1 MKMFH
6 VYGVRY
12 DDQKVVSEEY
22 ENEHDASARSQQLD
36 TYGYDCYGYYDYMI
50 D

>member
-12 DDQKVVSEEY
+12 DDQKVISEEY
-22 ENEHDASARSQQLD
+22 ENENEASERSQQL
-36 TYGYDCYGYYDYMI
+36 YNCGYDDWGYYEYTKD
-50 D
+50 